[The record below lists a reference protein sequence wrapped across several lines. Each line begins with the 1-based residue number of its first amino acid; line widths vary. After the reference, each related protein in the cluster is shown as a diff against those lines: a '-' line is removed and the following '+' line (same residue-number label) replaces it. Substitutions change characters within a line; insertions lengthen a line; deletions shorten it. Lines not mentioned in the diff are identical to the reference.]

1 MPDLNTILRSLGEF
15 ILYPDGSLQFCTLQ
29 FLALF
34 VVFFGGYLLI
44 GRKRR
49 TLMIAYVVLFNLFF
63 AYKVNGVLML
73 LMPVST
79 VLSWMLTRSIRQAE
93 TKRWRNIWLTV
104 VILADLLPLLYF
116 KYTNFFV
123 QTFATLLQNNFAP
136 LDIMLPVGIS
146 FFTFQAISYSVDVYR
161 NRFREEPTLM
171 EYAFYM
177 TFFPLLFAGPITR
190 AGTLLTQLRDKHH
203 LVLQRSVYAGMW
215 LIIIGMLKK
224 GLVADYIS
232 EYNNWIFGDPTA
244 YSGFENL
251 VAVFSYTMQIYLDFS
266 GYSDISIG
274 LASLMGFRLVDNFRY
289 PYQSLNVTEF
299 WHRWHI
305 SLSTWIRD
313 YLYIPLGGSRV
324 SRVRR
329 DFNLFV
335 TMVIAGFWHG
345 ASWMFVVWGAV
356 HGVALVVH
364 KLLHPLLDRIPNNRP
379 VRILSCGLTFVFV
392 AVAWVI
398 FMLIVLLGA
407 GRQSHH
413 GRKHLRTHR
422 RRLRL
427 ALCPAVLRGAAH
439 VFAPL
444 ADQLRSAVHARPF
457 LPPARTHVHRV
468 PLAAEAHPSCLH
480 HSAADQLQHGQHTA
494 LHLLSVLTLSARIA
508 VSSQTNGA

>member
-1 MPDLNTILRSLGEF
+1 MPDIHTILRSLGEF

-34 VVFFGGYLLI
+34 VVFFAGYLCI

-63 AYKVNGVLML
+63 AYKVNGILML

-93 TKRWRNIWLTV
+93 TKRWRTIWLTV
-104 VILADLLPLLYF
+104 A
-116 KYTNFFV
+116 
-123 QTFATLLQNNFAP
+123 
-136 LDIMLPVGIS
+136 

-190 AGTLLTQLRDKHH
+190 AGTLLTQLRDRHH

-224 GLVADYIS
+224 GLVADYIA

-274 LASLMGFRLVDNFRY
+274 LASLMGFRLVENFRY

-313 YLYIPLGGSRV
+313 YLYIPLGGNRV

-345 ASWMFVVWGAV
+345 ASWMFVVWGAF

-364 KLLHPLLDRIPNNRP
+364 KLLHPLLDRIPNRRP
-379 VRILSCGLTFVFV
+379 VRILSCGLTFIFV

-398 FMLIVLLGA
+398 FRADSLTTVVDLF
-407 GRQSHH
+407 GRIFADCNW
-413 GRKHLRTHR
+413 RY
-422 RRLRL
+422 
-427 ALCPAVLRGAAH
+427 ALP
-439 VFAPL
+439 FFE
-444 ADQLRSAVHARPF
+444 ARPTF
-457 LPPARTHVHRV
+457 SLLLLVSYGLLFMHDRSYRLLERMFIESPWLLKLILLVCTV
-468 PLAAEAHPSCLH
+468 
-480 HSAADQLQHGQHTA
+480 QLLINFSTGSIQPF
-494 LHLLSVLTLSARIA
+494 IY
-508 VSSQTNGA
+508 SQF